1 MAKQAMERR
10 EARLVTE
17 PVEIELRQGAR
28 TWRGDTTGLN
38 ARGLGARLRLV
49 GGSGMPSAPAPASAA
64 TVTILGPG
72 LALEEVEGEVLRQ
85 EPSWVPGHDAFVA
98 VGFSRLDPKVAGRID
113 RFVAGRPA
121 ARSSE
126 RPIREWFVH
135 RRGSTVG
142 PMTSGEVRVAISRG
156 DLDPGDLAWDLMT
169 SSWAPLSSF
178 RSFHAFAAPL
188 TAPPLEALPSRV
200 RSQDAERPH
209 AKKNTTAWRWLGPCL
224 ALLLGAGLLWLLL
237 SRLPVSASQFDSVI
251 REKIV
256 PQLPSSVRWL
266 LPASFSDVYA
276 AEGPAT
282 FAAVDGAR
290 GVGDAPSH
298 AQGVADGSGVSA
310 TGSEGGS
317 LPEDVPVGPPVAL
330 PFAVFDPGAT
340 PEAETWKELFG
351 RVPGGA
357 SVQFGRTMTV
367 RGTNDAD
374 MWGRV
379 WRRITLDMDREPVL
393 EMTVE
398 RVSREGYVL
407 LSGNR
412 SLPGG
417 FVRLRPTITGPGRV
431 RINLAEQTGLKGV
444 QAFQLEVGVTHE
456 GARTN
461 RDAVLELSQLTI
473 TASR

>member
-1 MAKQAMERR
+1 MARQAMERR
-10 EARLVTE
+10 EKRLVTE
-17 PVEIELRQGAR
+17 PVAIELRQGAR

-49 GGSGMPSAPAPASAA
+49 GGSGIPSAPAPASVA
-64 TVTILGPG
+64 TVTIIGPG

-98 VGFSRLDPKVAGRID
+98 VGFSKLDPKVAGRID

-121 ARSSE
+121 ARGFE

-178 RSFHAFAAPL
+178 RSFHAFAV
-188 TAPPLEALPSRV
+188 PPAVPPKEALPARTW
-200 RSQDAERPH
+200 SQDAERPN
-209 AKKNTTAWRWLGPCL
+209 AKKSVTAWRWLGPCL
-224 ALLLGAGLLWLLL
+224 ALLLGAGLLWFLS
-237 SRLPVSASQFDSVI
+237 SRLPVSASRIDGVI
-251 REKIV
+251 RERIV
-256 PQLPSSVRWL
+256 PHLPLSVRWL
-266 LPASFSDVYA
+266 MPASLVNVS
-276 AEGPAT
+276 AESTPEGVAVIEGTRGPGGILA
-282 FAAVDGAR
+282 
-290 GVGDAPSH
+290 
-298 AQGVADGSGVSA
+298 VADGV
-310 TGSEGGS
+310 SEGIGASGAGVERGS
-317 LPEDVPVGPPVAL
+317 SLEEIPAGPPVEL
-330 PFAVFDPGAT
+330 PYGVFSPGVA
-340 PEAETWKELFG
+340 PEETWKESFG

-357 SVQFGRTMTV
+357 SALLGRTMIV

-379 WRRITLDMDREPVL
+379 WRRIVLDMDREPVL
-393 EMTVE
+393 EMNVT

-407 LSGNR
+407 LSGNP

-417 FVRLRPTITGPGRV
+417 FVRLRPTITAPGRH
-431 RINLAEQTGLKGV
+431 RINLADQTGLKGV

-456 GARTN
+456 GARSN
-461 RDAVLELSQLTI
+461 RDAVLELSELTI